1 MSVNWRDAYWAAKAC
16 NLTFATAESCTAGA
30 IAFALSASPPAEDL
44 FHGGVVAYTKRM
56 KEEMLGVPHDLL
68 RDKSCSCLPR
78 PPLECFSDALEL
90 CRLP

>member
-1 MSVNWRDAYWAAKAC
+1 MSVRSDELARRILAAAKAC

-30 IAFALSASPPAEDL
+30 IAFALSASSPAEDL

-78 PPLECFSDALEL
+78 PRC
-90 CRLP
+90 